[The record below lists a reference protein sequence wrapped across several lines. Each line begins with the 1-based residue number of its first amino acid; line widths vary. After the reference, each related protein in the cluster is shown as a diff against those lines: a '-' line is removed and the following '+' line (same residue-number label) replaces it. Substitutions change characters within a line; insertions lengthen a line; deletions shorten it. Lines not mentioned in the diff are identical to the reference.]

1 MFIRNVRYC
10 HFLVL
15 SHCSNIGIDI
25 SLLHESNC
33 VIVWQSQRLHL
44 HLEPED
50 RQHQHQ
56 LHHQGEPGGGVQDG
70 YQRGLRWESGLQWFS
85 AITNVSQGYS
95 CYQLRWTQNRQ
106 AQENCGLTGPFPSWL
121 VAATYHGDGGVHE
134 AMLRWETACGEMK
147 CASVWDDDPYSQ
159 SLYVSRKA
167 VCQVEEYCLGH
178 QLLWGLQHLLSPQPF
193 SRQAL

>member
-15 SHCSNIGIDI
+15 SHCSNIGIRRKPTARIKLCDCLTEPAPAPSSWAWGPPAPAPATPSRRTWGRCSGWI
-25 SLLHESNC
+25 STGAEMRVWAPMILSNYKCKSRVFLLPVALNS
-33 VIVWQSQRLHL
+33 
-44 HLEPED
+44 EPA
-50 RQHQHQ
+50 
-56 LHHQGEPGGGVQDG
+56 GTG
-70 YQRGLRWESGLQWFS
+70 
-85 AITNVSQGYS
+85 
-95 CYQLRWTQNRQ
+95 
-106 AQENCGLTGPFPSWL
+106 NCGLTGPFPSWL